1 MIDWYKNNQ
10 EIWLQIL
17 TLLANWSK
25 YLDPISFHK
34 TPILSPN
41 PFIILCISDDAWA
54 WRYPAWYFST
64 KIFLLSY
71 KIPCFCSL
79 NAEFKY
85 DESKFVLFSL
95 SHLFKYLLVIP
106 LHNSI
111 IVLEDRT
118 FYFSYLKN
126 GNMLSSII
134 FFSNLTLK

>member
-1 MIDWYKNNQ
+1 MAKIRVGINGMGRIGRTILREYFNRNIKSFDVVAVNNPGNI
-10 EIWLQIL
+10 ETYIH
-17 TLLANWSK
+17 LLKHDSVHGK
-25 YLDPISFHK
+25 FK
-34 TPILSPN
+34 
-41 PFIILCISDDAWA
+41 
-54 WRYPAWYFST
+54 
-64 KIFLLSY
+64 
-71 KIPCFCSL
+71 
-79 NAEFKY
+79 AEFKY
-85 DESKFVLFSL
+85 DESRFVLFSL